1 MPLNYKTKN
10 YDLLGMSAAL
20 LCLVHCVVLPLL
32 VFIPIGISHNPY
44 IDLLFLLIG
53 AWSVYKTSKR
63 SKRIIVKYMLWSG
76 LLLIT
81 ISIAMDIFLHLH
93 SLLMYIG
100 VSALV
105 TGHVINMRNHHPSKQ
120 VRPRQEVQHE
130 K

>member
-63 SKRIIVKYMLWSG
+63 SKRTSVKYMLWAG

-93 SLLMYIG
+93 SPLMYVG
-100 VSALV
+100 VAVLV
-105 TGHVINMRNHHPSKQ
+105 AGHVLNMRTHHQSKQ
-120 VRPRQEVQHE
+120 MRPQQEARHE